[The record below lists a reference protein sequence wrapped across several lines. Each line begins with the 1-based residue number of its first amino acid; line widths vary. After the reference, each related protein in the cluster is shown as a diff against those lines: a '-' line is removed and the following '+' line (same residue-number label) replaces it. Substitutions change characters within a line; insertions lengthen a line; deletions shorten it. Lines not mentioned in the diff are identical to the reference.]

1 MPQSLNHGCEFEQKH
16 RTSIDSI
23 TKVNEGVIMI
33 EATKTATDK
42 VAPTTTAAS
51 NDKAANLSQQVFS
64 DPRDFLKTI
73 QDNFK
78 EMSNGHSVITE
89 SDLKS
94 DMKLGSTDQVRAAA
108 TIAELH
114 FSDLADLSGDDRNT
128 SGISKEDM
136 QYATDMNNHN
146 ITGLAITNAVID
158 ASMSA
163 GGFVAG
169 AIGLTAGI
177 DQFAIGGAAI
187 AGSAAIVPTV
197 AIGIG
202 VMGVGVGVL
211 GAYTAYKEYGN
222 LSKDSYADRAKYKS
236 WM

>member
-1 MPQSLNHGCEFEQKH
+1 
-16 RTSIDSI
+16 
-23 TKVNEGVIMI
+23 MI
-33 EATKTATDK
+33 EAAKTTDK
-42 VAPTTTAAS
+42 TPATAPAVAEQGT
-51 NDKAANLSQQVFS
+51 NLSQHVFS

-78 EMSNGHSVITE
+78 EMADGHNVISE
-89 SDLKS
+89 NDLKS
-94 DMKLGSTDQVRAAA
+94 DMKLGSTEQVRAAA
-108 TIAELH
+108 SIAELH
-114 FSDLADLSGDDRNT
+114 FSDLAQLTGSNGDT
-128 SGISKEDM
+128 VGISKNDIG
-136 QYATDMNNHN
+136 YATDMNNHN
-146 ITGLAITNAVID
+146 ITGMAITNAVMD
-158 ASMSA
+158 ASISA

-187 AGSAAIVPTV
+187 AGTAAIVPTV
-197 AIGIG
+197 AVGIG

-222 LSKDSYADRAKYKS
+222 LSKDSYADQAKYKS